1 MGEGVWCRG
10 VAATDGVN
18 DEVRSRIVLLAGGV
32 GGAKL
37 ADGLRRAL
45 PVGDLAVIANP
56 GDDFELHGLTICPD
70 HDTLLYTMAG
80 LGDRE
85 IGRAHV

>member
-1 MGEGVWCRG
+1 MSRR
-10 VAATDGVN
+10 VA
-18 DEVRSRIVLLAGGV
+18 LLAGGV

-37 ADGLRRAL
+37 GDGLYRAL
-45 PVGDLAVIANP
+45 PHGELSIIANP

-70 HDTLLYTMAG
+70 HDTLLYTLAG

-85 IGRAHV
+85 EPGVVFVLPDGHGPEGP